1 MPGLQRGATVI
12 NFRMREYQKLF
23 YRYGSFGGVGNGAED
38 IYIYVY
44 LNIHNVIRK
53 SDGVWLDEVSF
64 V

>member
-1 MPGLQRGATVI
+1 MEV
-12 NFRMREYQKLF
+12 
-23 YRYGSFGGVGNGAED
+23 FGGIGNGAED
-38 IYIYVY
+38 IY